1 MATLSFYL
9 IVVGSI
15 ALIASFTLLITHLV
29 LIASNDRALR
39 APVPAAGLA
48 GASISGPLGRALRG
62 GEPEE
67 AERRSSAGD
76 AGGALLTVGTIAL
89 GASLLLRALI
99 VGRGPWGNLYE
110 FSISFAFGIC
120 AATIYFDRR
129 GRLRALGVIAIGVA
143 LGLLAYAAT
152 LPNEVTQLVPA
163 LQHPLLLTIHVG
175 LAVLSYGIF
184 AFAFAAGVAYLLQG
198 DGDRYRWLPSAKRL
212 DQIAFQAVSVGFPL
226 FAGMLILGSIWG
238 SIAWSRYW
246 GWDPKET
253 AALATWLIYAVY
265 LHARSQRGW
274 QGRPAA
280 LLLVIGFLA
289 VLITYSG
296 NLWFSGLHTYSGLP
310 TP

>member
-1 MATLSFYL
+1 METLSFYL
-9 IVVGSI
+9 TVVGGI
-15 ALIASFTLLITHLV
+15 ALVAAFALLITHLA
-29 LIASNDRALR
+29 LLESNDRALR
-39 APVPAAGLA
+39 APLSTSLA
-48 GASISGPLGRALRG
+48 STSAITGSLGEALSG
-62 GEPEE
+62 GE
-67 AERRSSAGD
+67 AEDSDRRSLAGD
-76 AGGALLTVGTIAL
+76 AGGALLTVGTFAI
-89 GASLLLRALI
+89 GASLLIRALV
-99 VGRGPWGNLYE
+99 VGRGPWGHLYE
-110 FSISFAFGIC
+110 FSVAFAFGIC

-129 GRLRALGVIAIGVA
+129 GRLRALGVIALGIA

-152 LPNEVTQLVPA
+152 LPNEVTELVPA

-175 LAVLSYGIF
+175 LAMLSYGIF
-184 AFAFAAGVAYLLQG
+184 AFAFAAGVAHLMQG
-198 DGDRYRWLPSAKRL
+198 DEDRFRWLPSAKRL
-212 DQIAFQAVSVGFPL
+212 DQIAFQAVSIGFPL
-226 FAGMLILGSIWG
+226 FAGMLILGSVWA

>member
-1 MATLSFYL
+1 VETLSFYL
-9 IVVGSI
+9 TVVGGI
-15 ALIASFTLLITHLV
+15 ALVAAFALLITHLA
-29 LIASNDRALR
+29 LLESNDRALR
-39 APVPAAGLA
+39 ESLSTSLA
-48 GASISGPLGRALRG
+48 STSAITGSLGEALSG
-62 GEPEE
+62 GE
-67 AERRSSAGD
+67 AEGSDRRSLAGD
-76 AGGALLTVGTIAL
+76 AGGALLTVGTFAI
-89 GASLLLRALI
+89 GASLLIRALI

-110 FSISFAFGIC
+110 FSVAFAFGIC

-129 GRLRALGVIAIGVA
+129 GRLRALGVIALGIA

-152 LPNEVTQLVPA
+152 LPNEVTELVPA

-175 LAVLSYGIF
+175 LAMLSYGIF
-184 AFAFAAGVAYLLQG
+184 AFAFAAGAAHLMQG
-198 DGDRYRWLPSAKRL
+198 DEDRFRWLPSARRL
-212 DQIAFQAVSVGFPL
+212 DQIAFQAVSIGFPL
-226 FAGMLILGSIWG
+226 FAGMLILGSIWA
-238 SIAWSRYW
+238 SIAWSRFW

>member
-1 MATLSFYL
+1 METLSFYL
-9 IVVGSI
+9 TVVGGI
-15 ALIASFTLLITHLV
+15 ALVAAFALLITHLA
-29 LIASNDRALR
+29 LLESNDRALR
-39 APVPAAGLA
+39 ESLSTSLA
-48 GASISGPLGRALRG
+48 STSAITGSLGEALSG
-62 GEPEE
+62 GE
-67 AERRSSAGD
+67 AEGSDRRSLAGD
-76 AGGALLTVGTIAL
+76 AGGALLTVGTFAI
-89 GASLLLRALI
+89 GASLLIRALI

-110 FSISFAFGIC
+110 FSVAFAFGIC

-129 GRLRALGVIAIGVA
+129 GRLRALGVIALGIA

-152 LPNEVTQLVPA
+152 LPNEVTELVPA

-175 LAVLSYGIF
+175 LAMLSYGIF
-184 AFAFAAGVAYLLQG
+184 AFAFAAGAAHLMQG
-198 DGDRYRWLPSAKRL
+198 DEDRFRWLPSARRL
-212 DQIAFQAVSVGFPL
+212 DQIAFQAVSIGFPL
-226 FAGMLILGSIWG
+226 FAGMLILGSIWA
-238 SIAWSRYW
+238 SIAWSRFW

>member
-1 MATLSFYL
+1 METLSFYL
-9 IVVGSI
+9 TVVGGI
-15 ALIASFTLLITHLV
+15 ALVAAFALLITHLA
-29 LIASNDRALR
+29 LLESNDRALR
-39 APVPAAGLA
+39 APLSTSLA
-48 GASISGPLGRALRG
+48 STSAITGSLGEALSG
-62 GEPEE
+62 GE
-67 AERRSSAGD
+67 AEDSDRRSLAGD
-76 AGGALLTVGTIAL
+76 AGGALLTVGTFAI
-89 GASLLLRALI
+89 GASLLIRALV

-110 FSISFAFGIC
+110 FSVAFAFGIC
-120 AATIYFDRR
+120 AATIYFDRH
-129 GRLRALGVIAIGVA
+129 GRLRALGVIALGIA

-152 LPNEVTQLVPA
+152 LPNEVTELVPA

-175 LAVLSYGIF
+175 LAMLSYGIF
-184 AFAFAAGVAYLLQG
+184 AFAFAAGVAHLMQG
-198 DGDRYRWLPSAKRL
+198 DEDRFRWLPSAKRL
-212 DQIAFQAVSVGFPL
+212 DQIAFQAVSIGFPL
-226 FAGMLILGSIWG
+226 FAGMLILGSVWA

>member
-1 MATLSFYL
+1 METLSYYL
-9 IVVGSI
+9 TVVGGI
-15 ALIASFTLLITHLV
+15 ALVAAFALLITHLA
-29 LIASNDRALR
+29 LLESNDRALR
-39 APVPAAGLA
+39 APLSSSLA
-48 GASISGPLGRALRG
+48 STTAITGSLGEALSG
-62 GEPEE
+62 GE
-67 AERRSSAGD
+67 AVDSDRRSIAGD
-76 AGGALLTVGTIAL
+76 AGGALLTVGTFAI
-89 GASLLLRALI
+89 GASLILRALI

-110 FSISFAFGIC
+110 FSVAFAFGIC
-120 AATIYFDRR
+120 AATIHFDRR
-129 GRLRALGVIAIGVA
+129 GRLRALGVIALGIA

-152 LPNEVTQLVPA
+152 LPNEVTELVPA

-175 LAVLSYGIF
+175 LAMLSYGIF
-184 AFAFAAGVAYLLQG
+184 AFAFAAGIAHLMQG
-198 DGDRYRWLPSAKRL
+198 DEDRFRWLPSARRL
-212 DQIAFQAVSVGFPL
+212 DQIAFQAVSIGFPL
-226 FAGMLILGSIWG
+226 FAGMLILGSIWA
-238 SIAWSRYW
+238 SIAWSRFW

>member
-1 MATLSFYL
+1 VETLSFYL
-9 IVVGSI
+9 TVVGSI
-15 ALIASFTLLITHLV
+15 ALVAAFALLITHLA
-29 LIASNDRALR
+29 LLESNDRALR
-39 APVPAAGLA
+39 APLSTSLA
-48 GASISGPLGRALRG
+48 STSAITGSLGEALSG
-62 GEPEE
+62 GE
-67 AERRSSAGD
+67 AEDYDRRSLAGD
-76 AGGALLTVGTIAL
+76 AGGALLTVGTFAI
-89 GASLLLRALI
+89 GASLLIRALI

-110 FSISFAFGIC
+110 FSIAFAFGIC

-129 GRLRALGVIAIGVA
+129 GRLRALGVIALGIA

-152 LPNEVTQLVPA
+152 LPNEVTELVPA

-175 LAVLSYGIF
+175 LAMLSYGIF
-184 AFAFAAGVAYLLQG
+184 AFAFAAGAAHLMQG
-198 DGDRYRWLPSAKRL
+198 DEDRFRWLPSARRL
-212 DQIAFQAVSVGFPL
+212 DQVAFQAVSIGFPL
-226 FAGMLILGSIWG
+226 FAGMLILGSIWA
-238 SIAWSRYW
+238 SIAWSRFW

-310 TP
+310 AP